1 MRRKE
6 KAAHILAILRANN
19 PRPAT
24 ELNYETPWQLLTA
37 AVLSAQSTDRQV
49 NRVTANLFEK
59 YPGPAEMAALT
70 PEELAEEI
78 KSLGLFRNKSR
89 HLVEAAR
96 VLLEKYGGI
105 VPVTR
110 EGLMSLPGVGRKT
123 ANVVLANAFGI
134 PALAVDTHVFRVAN
148 RLGLARAKKPE
159 DTEKQLTRVIPRED
173 WADAHHWLILHGRY
187 ICTARNPR
195 CPHCPISQYC
205 EYDIKNSKNM
215 QSE

>member
-6 KAAHILAILRANN
+6 KAAYILAILRENN
-19 PRPAT
+19 PHPAT
-24 ELNYETPWQLLTA
+24 ELNYATPWQLLTA

-49 NRVTANLFEK
+49 NRVTADLFEK

-70 PEELAEEI
+70 PEELAVEI

-105 VPVTR
+105 VPDTR

-159 DTEKQLTRVIPRED
+159 ETEQQLTRVIPREN

-187 ICTARNPR
+187 ICTARNPQ
-195 CPHCPISQYC
+195 CPYCPISQYC
-205 EYDIKNSKNM
+205 EYDKKNSKNM